1 MENQDH
7 DTLAEVTS
15 DNANA
20 ANERPLMTQV
30 LVEALD
36 LSEADLDRAGR
47 SARQVLIRAGESKNR
62 RFYSETV
69 LQASVNL
76 FEGVKTYADHPTRA
90 DMSQRPERSV
100 RELTGWIDNVAYENG
115 ALRGTRHFLP
125 TQAGNDSW
133 AVVEAIIDGKAPAS
147 LMGASINAV
156 GKAKAGKSNTGDI
169 VFVESIERVVSVDD
183 VTAPAAGGG
192 WERLVAGGD
201 EMQTALLQALDYEEF
216 LQARPDYV
224 QRLKNEHKM
233 VRLGESTKTAM
244 AEADQRVK
252 TANRQLAEK
261 DEALEVANGHLFG
274 LTEVNARLLSEV
286 ETLKRTIAVTE
297 ALKHVKLPQSYK
309 DDLEKRLP
317 SLPEAEWD
325 KVIMTEVNKAK
336 TAGAMSRVPVS
347 NAPQQVQAAPSVNR
361 ANSLA
366 PLPEEDVAA
375 WMARK
380 NRMHNNKG

>member
-7 DTLAEVTS
+7 DALTEVSS
-15 DNANA
+15 DNSNA
-20 ANERPLMTQV
+20 ASERPLMTQV
-30 LVEALD
+30 FVEALD
-36 LSEADLDRAGR
+36 ITEGMLDKATR
-47 SARQVLIRAGESKNR
+47 SVRQVLIRAGESKNR
-62 RFYSETV
+62 RFYPEDV
-69 LQASVNL
+69 LQASVKL

-100 RELTGWIDNVAYENG
+100 RELTGWIADVVFENG
-115 ALRGTRHFLP
+115 ALKGTRYFLP

-133 AVVEAIIDGKAPAS
+133 AVVEAIIEGKAPAS

-201 EMQTALLQALDYEEF
+201 EMQTALIQALGYDEY

-233 VRLGESTKTAM
+233 VRLGDATKTAM

-252 TANRQLAEK
+252 AANRQLAEK
-261 DEALEVANGHLFG
+261 DEALEVANGHVFG
-274 LTEVNARLLSEV
+274 LTEVNARLVSEV

-297 ALKHVKLPQSYK
+297 ALKYVKLPQPYK

-317 SLPEAEWD
+317 GLLESEWE

-336 TAGAMSRVPVS
+336 TAGAIARVPVS
-347 NAPQQVQAAPSVNR
+347 NAPQQVQAQPSMNR
-361 ANSLA
+361 ANNRA
-366 PLPEEDVAA
+366 PLPDEDVAA
-375 WMARK
+375 WQRRV
-380 NRMHNNKG
+380 NRMDNNKG

>member
-1 MENQDH
+1 MPLEEHEVMVETTSEN
-7 DTLAEVTS
+7 
-15 DNANA
+15 DNAST
-20 ANERPLMTQV
+20 ERPLMTQIF
-30 LVEALD
+30 VEALD

-69 LQASVNL
+69 LQAAVNL

-90 DMSQRPERSV
+90 DMNNRPERSV
-100 RELTGWIDNVAYENG
+100 RELTGWIDNVTYENG

-125 TQAGNDSW
+125 NAAGNDSW

-201 EMQTALLQALDYEEF
+201 EMQHALLQSLDYEEY

-261 DEALEVANGHLFG
+261 DEALEVANGHLYG

-286 ETLKRTIAVTE
+286 QILKRTLAVTE
-297 ALKHVKLPQSYK
+297 ALKGVKLPQSYK

-317 SLPEAEWD
+317 SLPEEEWD
-325 KVIMTEVNKAK
+325 KVIVTEVNKAK
-336 TAGAMSRVPVS
+336 TAGALNRVPVS
-347 NAPQQVQAAPSVNR
+347 SAPQQVQAPLSTR
-361 ANSLA
+361 SSSPA
-366 PLPEEDVAA
+366 PLPDEDVAA
-375 WMARK
+375 WQRRV
-380 NRMHNNKG
+380 NRLK